1 MKQSLGRA
9 KRSALAVRPGDL
21 VERGVAVLKRKSKPK
36 GKVRLTCDVERGA
49 QKGIDWITFFSGH
62 ANEVY
67 DIMYTD
73 PRGVWM
79 RGKSSQ
85 VPVLL
90 RPDEYELV
98 DDGGTPSRPQLR
110 LI

>member
-1 MKQSLGRA
+1 MQTPK
-9 KRSALAVRPGDL
+9 P
-21 VERGVAVLKRKSKPK
+21 KPK

-49 QKGIDWITFFSGH
+49 RKGIDWITFFSGR

-67 DIMYTD
+67 EIMYTD
-73 PRGVWM
+73 PRGVWV

-90 RPDEYELV
+90 RPDEYELL
-98 DDGGTPSRPQLR
+98 DADGKPERPPLR
-110 LI
+110 LL